1 MAQWMDRET
10 LGYTH
15 MGGEGA
21 NWIGESAFSTRKHV
35 FQNIG
40 DGTYNHSGIQAIR
53 AAVAA
58 GTNITY
64 KILFNDAVA
73 MTGGQGNDGGLSAA
87 RIAREVLAMG
97 IETVALVYDDKED
110 LDLSAFPKDIS
121 KDDRTQLLSVQ
132 KRLSETAGVSVLIY
146 VQTCAAE
153 KRRRRKRGKFPDPNK
168 RIFINSDVCEGCG
181 DCGVQSNCVAIAP
194 LETAFGRKRMID
206 QSACNKDFSCL
217 NGFCPSFV
225 TLEGAT
231 PRKAAITALDL
242 PEMPLPA
249 ISPIKGTWNVVVTGI
264 GGTGVVTL
272 GAVIAQAAQLDGK
285 GAGMMEMAGLAQKG
299 GAVHIHCRLAEKPAD
314 ISAIRVA
321 TGECDVLIGGD
332 LVVSAGAKTLG
343 LTQSGR
349 TGAVVNSH
357 EAVSGEFTR
366 DTEFQIP
373 HERLSLSL
381 EARLQ
386 ERLDLFDASALA
398 EILLG
403 DSIFSN
409 MIVLGGAW
417 QRGYLPLSHDALKAA
432 IELNGAAVEKNLRA
446 FELGRWTVLHLNEA
460 QTLLA
465 PNLIKLPQTL
475 DEKITTRADHL
486 KAYQG
491 RRLQK
496 RYLAMVS
503 KIENPEL
510 KEPVAK
516 AYHKL
521 LAYKDEYE
529 VARLHRLT
537 RAKAA
542 EQFENIDRITY
553 HLAPPLLS
561 KSGPDGRPLKRQFGA
576 WIEKAFGVL
585 ARFKFL
591 RGTPFDV
598 FGYSVERRMER
609 DLIKQY
615 EADLAAFA
623 FSEKPADI
631 AALQEL
637 AELPLQIRGFGPVK
651 HSNYEKAAKRRLELL
666 DVLRNPPPTVTQA
679 AE

>member
-1 MAQWMDRET
+1 MAP
-10 LGYTH
+10 
-15 MGGEGA
+15 
-21 NWIGESAFSTRKHV
+21 
-35 FQNIG
+35 
-40 DGTYNHSGIQAIR
+40 YNHSGIQAIR

-97 IETVALVYDDKED
+97 IETVALVYDDKEE

-132 KRLSETAGVSVLIY
+132 KRLSETEGVSVLIY

-206 QSACNKDFSCL
+206 QSACNKDFSCVS
-217 NGFCPSFV
+217 GFCPSFV

-231 PRKAAITALDL
+231 PRKAATTALDL
-242 PEMPLPA
+242 PEMPLPPLA
-249 ISPIKGTWNVVVTGI
+249 PIEGTWNVVVTGI

-373 HERLSLSL
+373 HDRLSLSL

-398 EILLG
+398 KTLMG

-409 MIVLGGAW
+409 MMVLGGAW

-432 IELNGAAVEKNLRA
+432 IELNGAAVEKNLYA
-446 FELGRWTVLHLNEA
+446 FELGRWAVLHLSEA
-460 QTLLA
+460 QKLLA
-465 PNLIKLPQTL
+465 PSLIKLPQTL
-475 DEKITTRADHL
+475 DEKIAIRADHL

-491 RRLQK
+491 RRLRK
-496 RYLAMVS
+496 RYLALVS

-510 KEPVAK
+510 KELVAK

-542 EQFENIDRITY
+542 EQFENIDQITY

-561 KSGPDGRPLKRQFGA
+561 KLGPDGRPLKRQFGA

-591 RGTPFDV
+591 RGNPF
-598 FGYSVERRMER
+598 
-609 DLIKQY
+609 
-615 EADLAAFA
+615 
-623 FSEKPADI
+623 
-631 AALQEL
+631 
-637 AELPLQIRGFGPVK
+637 
-651 HSNYEKAAKRRLELL
+651 
-666 DVLRNPPPTVTQA
+666 
-679 AE
+679 

>member
-1 MAQWMDRET
+1 MDRET

-249 ISPIKGTWNVVVTGI
+249 MAPIKGTWNVVVTGI

-373 HERLSLSL
+373 HDRLSLSL

-409 MIVLGGAW
+409 MMVLGGAW

-446 FELGRWTVLHLNEA
+446 FELGRWAVLHLNEA

-475 DEKITTRADHL
+475 DEKIATRADHL

-496 RYLAMVS
+496 RYLALVS
-503 KIENPEL
+503 KIEDPDL

-598 FGYSVERRMER
+598 FGYSAERRMER

-615 EADLAAFA
+615 EADLSAFA
-623 FSEKPADI
+623 FSDGPADI

-637 AELPLQIRGFGPVK
+637 AELPLKIRGFGPVK
-651 HSNYEKAAKRRLELL
+651 YSNYEKAAKRRLELL